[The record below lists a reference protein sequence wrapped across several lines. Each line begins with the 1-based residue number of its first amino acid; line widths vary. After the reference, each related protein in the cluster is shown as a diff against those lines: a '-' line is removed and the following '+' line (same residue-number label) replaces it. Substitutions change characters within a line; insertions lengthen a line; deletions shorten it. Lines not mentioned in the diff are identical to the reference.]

1 MAPIWV
7 CMCGWVP
14 LSQPGKFCVYQ
25 ALSRLSAQHPSGH
38 PPDDLLHPSSLT
50 HPVKPRQSSAFPKQK
65 TFVLTILLPD
75 VTPLMTVSHSEL
87 NQHPH
92 PHTPLLAFL
101 PSASLLI
108 VQVSSTKFPNLSLRH
123 QINLWEGRQL
133 LCFVQCHTLSGTR

>member
-1 MAPIWV
+1 MAESPSPSLESFVSTKGSHVFLLSI
-7 CMCGWVP
+7 P
-14 LSQPGKFCVYQ
+14 L
-25 ALSRLSAQHPSGH
+25 AILLMT
-38 PPDDLLHPSSLT
+38 LLHPSSLT
-50 HPVKPRQSSAFPKQK
+50 HPVKPRQSPAFPKQK

-108 VQVSSTKFPNLSLRH
+108 VQVSSTKFPNLSLQH